1 MPTSSKFAQLLERR
15 YARRS
20 ITLPLTALGAI
31 GGLLLAPLTLT
42 VAAVLDRGRPWQ
54 RVRLVVLV
62 TGGLFIELLGVL
74 GSFLTW
80 ILTGFGLFQKQQ
92 WTWRV
97 HRPLMA
103 VYTSALIWF
112 IARVLGTHVEWRS
125 RDDELDG
132 PVILLARHTSFF
144 DALIPATV
152 LARHHRRVPHHV
164 LTAGLRY
171 MPCID
176 VVGHR
181 FPNRFI
187 QRTPGDGS
195 VELIEIERLGNWVN
209 DRSAALIFPEGTFR
223 DPKRFERAIQRLRR
237 RHPDLAEQA
246 ATFAHVLPPRPQGS
260 FALTKGAP
268 DADILVCVNT
278 GLEPFST
285 LDEIK
290 TSLVANRPIVVETWT
305 IPRHEVP
312 ETAEAFNVWLM
323 DVYAQSDNW
332 VTNELAAAEQG

>member
-1 MPTSSKFAQLLERR
+1 MPTPSRFVQLLERR
-15 YARRS
+15 YLRRA
-20 ITLPLTALGAI
+20 ITLPLTAVGAI
-31 GGLLLAPLTLT
+31 VSLTLAPLTLT

-54 RVRLVVLV
+54 RVRLVALV

-74 GSFLTW
+74 GSFLMW
-80 ILTGFGLFQKQQ
+80 ILTGFGLFRNQE
-92 WTWRV
+92 WTWRM

-103 VYTSALIWF
+103 VYTSTLIWF

-125 RDDELDG
+125 RDQQLDG
-132 PVILLARHTSFF
+132 PVILFARHTSFF

-176 VVGHR
+176 LVGHR

-187 QRTPGDGS
+187 RRTPGDGS
-195 VELIEIERLGNWVN
+195 VELGEIKRLAGFVH

-223 DPKRFERAIQRLRR
+223 DPRRFERSLRRLRR
-237 RHPDLAEQA
+237 RHPDLANQA
-246 ATFAHVLPPRPQGS
+246 ATFKHVLPPRPQGS
-260 FALTKGAP
+260 FALTQGAP

-290 TSLVANRPIVVETWT
+290 TSLVADRPIIVETWT
-305 IPRHEVP
+305 IPAAEVP
-312 ETAEAFNVWLM
+312 DTAEAFNVWMMEL
-323 DVYAQSDNW
+323 YAQIDAW
-332 VTNELAAAEQG
+332 VSKQLAV